1 MIRKNKK
8 KMKVMVNAQTLILDG
23 DARDVICQAVEQM
36 HIDLLV
42 VGSRGLGK
50 VKRAFLGSVSDYC
63 AHHAVCPILI
73 VKPPKEHHKHKNFK
87 DRVA

>member
-1 MIRKNKK
+1 M
-8 KMKVMVNAQTLILDG
+8 VQVNAQTLILDG

-50 VKRAFLGSVSDYC
+50 VKR
-63 AHHAVCPILI
+63 
-73 VKPPKEHHKHKNFK
+73 
-87 DRVA
+87 